1 MDLDVNW
8 LAIITATALHQALGA
23 LWYGVLFKK
32 LWLNEMG
39 MSDEDVAGQG
49 PGAEMFIGIA
59 ASLASTVVMAVIL
72 TAFPDPDVTDGV
84 VLGALAGVGFVLMS
98 NLMNGAYEQRSSRLS
113 ILFGAYYTLGLI
125 AVGAVLGAWR

>member
-1 MDLDVNW
+1 
-8 LAIITATALHQALGA
+8 
-23 LWYGVLFKK
+23 
-32 LWLNEMG
+32 

-113 ILFGAYYTLGLI
+113 IQFGAYYTLGLI